1 MTWPFQTIDRRQRAG
16 LLLAA
21 PATVFLIVFF
31 LIPGLVLFVY
41 SFWLSRNFQVTP
53 TFTFDN
59 YARALVNAGVWQ
71 SMWNGIWIGG
81 WTAAFSVALS
91 FPVAWYVAYRAR
103 SNVILYAVL
112 LSWFSSYLV
121 RIYAW
126 RTILGTS
133 GLINTTLMQWG
144 LIDAPLS
151 ALIFSRTAV
160 VVTLVHLFVPFTLLL
175 LLSALRNVGTDFL
188 EAARDLG
195 ASRVATFFKVVVP
208 IAYKGIVGSFMF
220 TFILSAGDFIA
231 PQLLGGREG
240 VTTGLL
246 ISNQFRQTGN
256 WSYGAALAFILLGVF
271 LFVYFLVVQSM
282 RLGRMAPGLRFH
294 PPSPAGRKS

>member
-1 MTWPFQTIDRRQRAG
+1 MAWSLPVFDRRQRAG
-16 LLLAA
+16 MALAA
-21 PATVFLIVFF
+21 PATVFLVIFF
-31 LIPGLVLFVY
+31 VIPAVVLLVY
-41 SFWLSRNFQVTP
+41 SFWISRSFQITQ
-53 TFTFDN
+53 TFTLDN
-59 YARALVNAGVWQ
+59 YGRALGNAGLWL
-71 SMWNGIWIGG
+71 SMWNGVWIGG
-81 WTAAFSVALS
+81 WTAALSVTLS
-91 FPVAWYVAYRAR
+91 FPVAWYIAYRTR
-103 SNVILYAVL
+103 SNAILYAVL

-133 GLINTTLMQWG
+133 GLINTTLIQSG
-144 LIDAPLS
+144 IIDEPLGF
-151 ALIFSRTAV
+151 LIFSRTAV
-160 VVTLVHLFVPFTLLL
+160 IVTLVHLFVPFTLLL
-175 LLSALRNVGTDFL
+175 LLSALRNVRTDYL

-195 ASRVATFFKVVVP
+195 ASWMQSFRSVVVP
-208 IAYKGIVGSFMF
+208 MSYKGIVGSFMF
-220 TFILSAGDFIA
+220 TFILAAGDFIS

-282 RLGRMAPGLRFH
+282 RFARLSPGLRFH
-294 PPSPAGRKS
+294 LTPTQDRA